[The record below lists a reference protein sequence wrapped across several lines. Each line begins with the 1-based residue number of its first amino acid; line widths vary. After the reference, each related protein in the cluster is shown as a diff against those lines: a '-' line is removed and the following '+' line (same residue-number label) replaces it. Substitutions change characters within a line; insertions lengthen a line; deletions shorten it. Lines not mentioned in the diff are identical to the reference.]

1 MIKTNYFSSFQKYIE
16 NKGKE
21 YQNVKNNTNVEIFD
35 REIDEIHQIMKE
47 NIILITNRDRVI
59 NSINLLSKSTINH
72 SERFK
77 GRVIIKGKLWEKWG
91 KWGKWGKI
99 RK

>member
-1 MIKTNYFSSFQKYIE
+1 MKNDTNA
-16 NKGKE
+16 
-21 YQNVKNNTNVEIFD
+21 EIFD

-59 NSINLLSKSTINH
+59 NSINLLSKSIINN

-77 GRVIIKGKLWEKWG
+77 DTAREINIKCD
-91 KWGKWGKI
+91 
-99 RK
+99 

>member
-1 MIKTNYFSSFQKYIE
+1 MIKTNYFSNFTKYIE

-47 NIILITNRDRVI
+47 NIILITNRDKVI
-59 NSINLLSKSTINH
+59 NSINLLSKLTINH
-72 SERFK
+72 SEMFK
-77 GRVIIKGKLWEKWG
+77 DTSRETKH
-91 KWGKWGKI
+91 KI
-99 RK
+99 

>member
-1 MIKTNYFSSFQKYIE
+1 
-16 NKGKE
+16 
-21 YQNVKNNTNVEIFD
+21 VKNDTNAEIFD

-59 NSINLLSKSTINH
+59 NSINLLSKSIINN

-77 GRVIIKGKLWEKWG
+77 DTAREININCD
-91 KWGKWGKI
+91 
-99 RK
+99 

>member
-47 NIILITNRDRVI
+47 NIILITNRDKVI
-59 NSINLLSKSTINH
+59 TVKPGATRHPVLSAI
-72 SERFK
+72 
-77 GRVIIKGKLWEKWG
+77 
-91 KWGKWGKI
+91 
-99 RK
+99 

>member
-1 MIKTNYFSSFQKYIE
+1 M
-16 NKGKE
+16 
-21 YQNVKNNTNVEIFD
+21 KNNTNVEIFD

-59 NSINLLSKSTINH
+59 NSIKLLSKSTINH
-72 SERFK
+72 SERFR

-99 RK
+99 RKYEENIIKYY

>member
-1 MIKTNYFSSFQKYIE
+1 MIKTNYFSNFTKYIE

-72 SERFK
+72 SERFR
-77 GRVIIKGKLWEKWG
+77 GRVIIKGK
-91 KWGKWGKI
+91 
-99 RK
+99 

>member
-1 MIKTNYFSSFQKYIE
+1 MKNDTNA
-16 NKGKE
+16 
-21 YQNVKNNTNVEIFD
+21 EIFD

-59 NSINLLSKSTINH
+59 NSINLSSKSIINN

-77 GRVIIKGKLWEKWG
+77 DTEREIKHKMWLAE
-91 KWGKWGKI
+91 
-99 RK
+99 